1 MKSVLIL
8 FLSIF
13 SVSAMAGELFEYK
26 SGKVTLEGYLAT
38 PETKRLNS
46 PAVLIVHDWMGLSD
60 QMKKKADEMAEKG
73 YVALAVD
80 VYGKGVRPKD
90 GKEAGE
96 LAGKYKNDLRLL
108 RERMSAAL
116 KVLKSQRGV
125 DPKQVVAFGYCFGGT
140 SVLEL
145 ARSGAD
151 VAGIVSFHGGLAT
164 PKLTDAKNIKGK
176 VLVLHGA
183 IDPFVPVAEVDAF
196 QKSMNDAKVDYQF
209 IAYSGAVHSFTN
221 PAAGND
227 IKAGAAYNKNA
238 DERSWKAFE
247 QFLGEVA
254 PL

>member
-8 FLSIF
+8 LF
-13 SVSAMAGELFEYK
+13 SVFSVAVFAGEPIEYK
-26 SGKVTLEGYLAT
+26 SGSTAMEGYLAL
-38 PETKRLNS
+38 PAAKRLNS

-60 QMKKKADEMAEKG
+60 MVKKKADEMAEKG

-80 VYGKGVRPKD
+80 IYGKGVRPKD
-90 GKEAGE
+90 AKEAGA
-96 LAGKYKNDLRLL
+96 LAGKYKNDVKLL
-108 RERMSAAL
+108 RERMTAAL
-116 KVLKSQRGV
+116 KVLKNQRGV
-125 DPKQVVAFGYCFGGT
+125 DPKHVVAFGYCFGGT

-145 ARSGAD
+145 ARTGAE

-183 IDPFVPVAEVDAF
+183 LDPFVPPAEVEAF
-196 QKSMNDAKVDYQF
+196 QKAMNEAKVDYQF
-209 IAYSGAVHSFTN
+209 IAYSGAVHAFTN
-221 PAAGND
+221 PSAGSD
-227 IKAGAAYNKNA
+227 LKAGTAYNKRA

-247 QFLGEVA
+247 QFLAEVA